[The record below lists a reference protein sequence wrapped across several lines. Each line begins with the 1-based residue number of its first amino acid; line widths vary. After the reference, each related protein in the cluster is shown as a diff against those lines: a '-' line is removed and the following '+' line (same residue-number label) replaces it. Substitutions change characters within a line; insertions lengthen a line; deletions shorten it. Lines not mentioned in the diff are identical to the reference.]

1 MIDRLLDASVRFRWV
16 VLAVTALVALYGAFQ
31 LARLPIDA
39 VPDITNKQVQV
50 NISAGQFSPV
60 DMERLVTFP
69 VENSLAGIPGLDYTR
84 SISRNGFA
92 QVTAVF
98 DESADLY
105 FARQQVAE
113 RLAQAAESL
122 PDGVQPQMGPVST
135 GLGEVLMWSVDYES
149 SASRQSPKISGRPG
163 FQPDGSY
170 LTVDGELLTDETAR
184 LAYLRTVQDWVIRP
198 QLRAVDGVA
207 GIDSIGGFEKQFVVQ
222 PDPSKLAGYG
232 VSFSELAD
240 ALERANLS
248 VGANFIQ
255 RGGEAFLVRADARIR
270 HIDEI
275 GRTVIANR
283 GGLPITVADV
293 AAVRLGGE
301 LRTGAASYNGK
312 EVVIGTAL
320 MLAGE
325 NSRIVAQAVS
335 ERLGEITKSL
345 PPGVRLTPL
354 YNRSALVDATIAT
367 VEKNLVEGALLVIV
381 ALFWLLGNIRAAVI
395 AALVIPL
402 SFLMM
407 AIGMNR
413 YGVSGNLMSLGA
425 LDFGLIVDGSIII
438 IENCLRRLAERQHHE
453 GRLLDL
459 SERLHEV
466 FEAAK
471 EMVRPTLFG
480 QAIILL
486 VFAPLLTFNG
496 VEGKMFT
503 PMAITVIL
511 ALVAAFILSL
521 TFVPAMVAVLI
532 RNRVSEEDVSAIRW
546 IKDRY
551 RPRLNHVLAAPKKFA
566 LAGVGA
572 FALAGVLFMT
582 LGQEFIPQLD
592 EGDLAM
598 QAIRIPSTSLDQSLT
613 MQRRVEGAIASLPE
627 VSFIYSKTGTAEVA
641 TDPMPQNASDAFV
654 ILKPKEKWPDGVNSK
669 EDVVERIEAKMK
681 TLTGNGFEVSQPI
694 EMRFNELIAGVRGDV
709 AIKLFGDDLEQLEQL
724 AGQVARAIGDVEG
737 TADLRVEQ
745 TGGFPTLD
753 VQFDRDAISRYGLS
767 AEDVADT
774 VAAAL
779 GGREAGLVF
788 EGDRRFDIVVRLDN
802 ATRDSL
808 DAIGALPVMLEGGSG
823 PRASVPLREVAR
835 FTYSE
840 GVNQVSRENGQRR
853 IVVQANVRGRDL
865 GSYVEAA
872 RTAVNEK
879 VKVPPGVFITWGGQY
894 ENLQAASQRLMIVI
908 PLVFALIFG
917 ILFLALRSLSSA
929 LTVYSAVPLGL
940 AGGVYGLFLA
950 GLPFSISA
958 AVGFIVLSGVTV
970 LNGLVVMSGIT
981 QRLDRG
987 VPIDAAISEGMMERV
1002 RAVIITGVVPAI
1014 GFVPMAIA
1022 TGRGA
1027 EVQKPLAIVVIAGL
1041 VVATLLTLF
1050 VLPAIGKLLLHR
1062 KREDHVQGNYA
1073 HEDRF
1078 GREPEAAAA
1087 NQGALPNAT

>member
-1 MIDRLLDASVRFRWV
+1 MIDRLLDASVRFRWA
-16 VLAVTALVALYGAFQ
+16 VLAITALVAIYGAFQ
-31 LARLPIDA
+31 LFRLPIDA

-50 NISAGQFSPV
+50 NVAAPQFSPL

-69 VENSLAGIPGLDYTR
+69 VENSLAGIPGLNYTR

-98 DESADLY
+98 EEDVDLY

-113 RLAQAAESL
+113 RLAQAGESL
-122 PDGVQPQMGPVST
+122 PDGIQPQMGPVST
-135 GLGEVLMWSVDYES
+135 GLGEVLMWSVDY
-149 SASRQSPKISGRPG
+149 APTATAKNPKIPGRPG

-170 LTVDGELLTDETAR
+170 LTPEGERLTDDVSR
-184 LAYLRTVQDWVIRP
+184 LAYLRTVQDWIIRP
-198 QLRAVDGVA
+198 QIRGVDGIA
-207 GIDSIGGFEKQFVVQ
+207 GVDSIGGYEKQFVVQ
-222 PDPSKLAGYG
+222 PNPGQLAAYG
-232 VSFSELAD
+232 VSFTELAE
-240 ALERANLS
+240 ALEKANLS

-283 GGLPITVADV
+283 NGVPVTVANV
-293 AAVRLGGE
+293 ATVTLGGE
-301 LRTGAASYNGK
+301 LRTGAASLDGK

-325 NSRIVAQAVS
+325 NSRIVAQGVA
-335 ERLGEITKSL
+335 ERLDEVKKSL
-345 PPGVRLTPL
+345 PPGVRMTTL
-354 YNRSALVDATIAT
+354 YDRSALVDATIST

-381 ALFWLLGNIRAAVI
+381 ALFLLLGNIRAAII

-453 GRLLDL
+453 GRLLNL

-466 FEAAK
+466 FEASK
-471 EMVRPTLFG
+471 EMVRPTIFG
-480 QAIILL
+480 QAIIFL
-486 VFAPLLTFNG
+486 VFAPLLMFSG

-511 ALVAAFILSL
+511 ALAGAFILSL

-532 RNRVSEEDVSAIRW
+532 RGKVSEEDVRAIRW
-546 IKDRY
+546 VKTRY
-551 RPRLNHVLAAPKKFA
+551 EPLLAKVIAAPRKWVM
-566 LAGVGA
+566 AGVGA
-572 FALAGVLFMT
+572 FVAAGLLFMT

-598 QAIRIPSTSLDQSLT
+598 QAIRIPSTSLDQSLE
-613 MQRRVEGAIASLPE
+613 MQKRVEAAISKLPE

-654 ILKPKEKWPDGVNSK
+654 ILKPKDEWPSGVDSK
-669 EDVVERIEAKMK
+669 EDIVERIEEKMEG
-681 TLTGNGFEVSQPI
+681 LVGNGFEVSQPI

-709 AIKLFGDDLEQLEQL
+709 AIKLFGDNMEQLETV
-724 AGQVARAIGDVEG
+724 ASQVASAIGKVEG
-737 TADLRVEQ
+737 TADLRTEQ
-745 TGGFPTLD
+745 TGGFPTLE
-753 VQFDRDAISRYGLS
+753 VQFNRDAIARYGLS
-767 AEDVADT
+767 TEEVANT
-774 VAAAL
+774 VAAGL

-802 ATRDSL
+802 VTRDNL
-808 DAIGALPVMLEGGSG
+808 DAIGALPVMLEASGSG
-823 PRASVPLREVAR
+823 PRASVPLRELANFQ
-835 FTYSE
+835 FTE

-853 IVVQANVRGRDL
+853 VVVQANVRGRDL
-865 GSYVEAA
+865 GSYVGAA
-872 RTAVNEK
+872 RSAVESQ
-879 VKVPPGVFITWGGQY
+879 VKLPPGVFIQWGGQY
-894 ENLQAASQRLMIVI
+894 ENLQAASQRLTLVI

-917 ILFLALRSLSSA
+917 ILFVALRSVTSA
-929 LTVYSAVPLGL
+929 LAVYSAVPLGL
-940 AGGVYGLFLA
+940 AGGVFGLFLA

-970 LNGLVVMSGIT
+970 LNGLVVMTSIRQHIEQGA
-981 QRLDRG
+981 
-987 VPIDAAISEGMMERV
+987 PIGGAIKAGMMERV

-1050 VLPAIGKLLLHR
+1050 VLPAISQMLLHR
-1062 KREDHVQGNYA
+1062 GRQRHVEGEYGDEDA
-1073 HEDRF
+1073 F
-1078 GREPEAAAA
+1078 GREP
-1087 NQGALPNAT
+1087 LPSK

>member
-1 MIDRLLDASVRFRWV
+1 MIDRLLDASVRFRWTV
-16 VLAVTALVALYGAFQ
+16 IAITILVAIYGAFQ
-31 LARLPIDA
+31 LLRLPIDA

-50 NISAGQFSPV
+50 NVAAPQFSPL

-69 VENSLAGIPGLDYTR
+69 VENSLAGIPGLDHTR

-98 DESADLY
+98 EEDVDLY

-113 RLAQAAESL
+113 RLAQAGESL
-122 PDGVQPQMGPVST
+122 PDGIQPQMGPVST
-135 GLGEVLMWSVDYES
+135 GLGEVLMWSVDY
-149 SASRQSPKISGRPG
+149 APTATKDSPKIPGRPG

-170 LTVDGELLTDETAR
+170 LTPEGQRLTDEVSR
-184 LAYLRTVQDWVIRP
+184 LAYLRTVQDWIIRP
-198 QLRAVDGVA
+198 QIRGVDGIA
-207 GIDSIGGFEKQFVVQ
+207 GVDSIGGYEKQFVVQ
-222 PDPSKLAGYG
+222 PNPGQLAAYG
-232 VSFSELAD
+232 VSFTELAE
-240 ALERANLS
+240 ALEKANLS

-283 GGLPITVADV
+283 NGVPVTVANV
-293 AAVRLGGE
+293 AAVTIGGE
-301 LRTGAASYNGK
+301 LRTGAASLDGK

-325 NSRIVAQAVS
+325 NSRIVAQGVA
-335 ERLGEITKSL
+335 ERLDEVEKSL
-345 PPGVRLTPL
+345 PPGVRLTTL
-354 YNRSALVDATIAT
+354 YDRSALVDATIWT
-367 VEKNLVEGALLVIV
+367 VEKNLVEGALLVIA
-381 ALFWLLGNIRAAVI
+381 ALFWLLGNIRAAII

-407 AIGMNR
+407 AIGMNQ

-438 IENCLRRLAERQHHE
+438 IENCLRRLAERQQHE
-453 GRLLDL
+453 GRLLNL

-466 FEAAK
+466 FEASK
-471 EMVRPTLFG
+471 EMVRPTIFG
-480 QAIILL
+480 QAIIFL
-486 VFAPLLTFNG
+486 VFAPLLMFSG

-511 ALVAAFILSL
+511 ALAGAFILSL

-532 RNRVSEEDVSAIRW
+532 RGKVSEEEVKAIRW
-546 IKDRY
+546 IKERY
-551 RPRLNHVLAAPKKFA
+551 EPALDKVLAAPRKWVI
-566 LAGVGA
+566 AGVGTFVA
-572 FALAGVLFMT
+572 AGLLFT
-582 LGQEFIPQLD
+582 ALGQEFIPQLD

-598 QAIRIPSTSLDQSLT
+598 QAIRIPSTSLDQSLA
-613 MQRRVEGAIASLPE
+613 MQKRVETAISFLPE

-654 ILKPKEKWPDGVNSK
+654 ILKPKDQWPAGVDGK
-669 EDVVERIEAKMK
+669 DDIVERIEEKMEG
-681 TLTGNGFEVSQPI
+681 LLGNGFEVSQPI

-709 AIKLFGDDLEQLEQL
+709 AIKIFGDNMEQLEGV
-724 AGQVARAIGDVEG
+724 AAQVASAIGKVDG
-737 TADLRVEQ
+737 TADLRTEQ
-745 TGGFPTLD
+745 TGGFPTLE
-753 VQFDRDAISRYGLS
+753 VQFNRDAIARYSLS
-767 AEDVADT
+767 IEEVANT
-774 VAAAL
+774 VAAGL

-802 ATRDSL
+802 QTRDNIE
-808 DAIGALPVMLEGGSG
+808 AIGALPVMLESSGSG
-823 PRASVPLREVAR
+823 ARASVPLRELAR
-835 FTYSE
+835 FQYTE

-865 GSYVEAA
+865 GSFVGEARSVVE
-872 RTAVNEK
+872 NE
-879 VKVPPGVFITWGGQY
+879 VKLPPGVFIQWGGQY
-894 ENLQAASQRLMIVI
+894 ENLQAASKRLSLVI
-908 PLVFALIFG
+908 PLVFVLIFG
-917 ILFLALRSLSSA
+917 ILFVALRSVTSA
-929 LTVYSAVPLGL
+929 LAVYSAVPLGL
-940 AGGVYGLFLA
+940 AGGVFGLFLA

-970 LNGLVVMSGIT
+970 LNGLVVMTSIR
-981 QRLDRG
+981 QHIDQG
-987 VPIDAAISEGMMERV
+987 VAVGQAIKAGMMERV

-1014 GFVPMAIA
+1014 GFVPMAVA

-1041 VVATLLTLF
+1041 IIATLLTLF
-1050 VLPAIGKLLLHR
+1050 VLPAISQMLLHR
-1062 KREDHVQGNYA
+1062 GRQKHVEGEYGKEDA
-1073 HEDRF
+1073 F
-1078 GREPEAAAA
+1078 GREP
-1087 NQGALPNAT
+1087 LPSK

>member
-1 MIDRLLDASVRFRWV
+1 MIDRLLDASVRFRWA
-16 VLAVTALVALYGAFQ
+16 VLAITAIIALYGAFQ
-31 LARLPIDA
+31 LFRLPIDA

-50 NISAGQFSPV
+50 NVSAPQFSPL

-69 VENSLAGIPGLDYTR
+69 VETALAGIPGLDYTR

-98 DESADLY
+98 GEDVDLY

-113 RLAQAAESL
+113 RLAQAGESL
-122 PDGVQPQMGPVST
+122 PDGIQPQMGPVST
-135 GLGEVLMWSVDYES
+135 GLGEVLMWSVAYAPTATKE
-149 SASRQSPKISGRPG
+149 SPKIPGRPG

-170 LTVDGELLTDETAR
+170 LTPEGQRLTDEVSR
-184 LAYLRTVQDWVIRP
+184 LAYLRTVQDWIIRP
-198 QLRAVDGVA
+198 QIRGVDGIA
-207 GIDSIGGFEKQFVVQ
+207 GVDSIGGYEKQFVVQ
-222 PDPSKLAGYG
+222 PIPSQLAAYG
-232 VSFSELAD
+232 ISFTELAE
-240 ALERANLS
+240 ALEKANLS

-275 GRTVIANR
+275 GRTVIAGRN
-283 GGLPITVADV
+283 GVPVTVANV
-293 AAVRLGGE
+293 AAVSLGGE
-301 LRTGAASYNGK
+301 LRTGAASLNGK

-320 MLAGE
+320 MLAGG
-325 NSRIVAQAVS
+325 NSRIVAQSVA
-335 ERLGEITKSL
+335 ERLIEVEKSL
-345 PPGVRLTPL
+345 PPGVRLTTL
-354 YNRSALVDATIAT
+354 YDRSALVDATIWT
-367 VEKNLVEGALLVIV
+367 VEKNLIEGALLVIA
-381 ALFWLLGNIRAAVI
+381 ALFWLLGNIRAAII

-438 IENCLRRLAERQHHE
+438 IENCLRRLAERQHQE
-453 GRLLDL
+453 GRVLQLP
-459 SERLHEV
+459 ERLHEV

-471 EMVRPTLFG
+471 EMVRPTIFG
-480 QAIILL
+480 QAIIFL
-486 VFAPLLTFNG
+486 VFAPLLMFSG

-511 ALVAAFILSL
+511 ALAGAFILSL

-532 RNRVSEEDVSAIRW
+532 RGKVSEDEVKAIRW
-546 IKDRY
+546 VKERY
-551 RPRLNHVLAAPKKFA
+551 EPILDKVLVAPRKWV
-566 LAGVGA
+566 LAGVGTFVA
-572 FALAGVLFMT
+572 AGLMFTT

-613 MQRRVEGAIASLPE
+613 MQRRVEAAISSLPE

-654 ILKPKEKWPDGVNSK
+654 ILKPKDEWPAGVDSK
-669 EDVVERIEAKMK
+669 DDIVERIEEKMG
-681 TLTGNGFEVSQPI
+681 TLVGNGFEVSQPI

-709 AIKLFGDDLEQLEQL
+709 AIKIFGDNMEQLEGV
-724 AGQVARAIGDVEG
+724 ASQVASAISKVEG
-737 TADLRVEQ
+737 TADLRTEQ
-745 TGGFPTLD
+745 TGGFPTLE
-753 VQFDRDAISRYGLS
+753 VQFNRDAIARYGLS
-767 AEDVADT
+767 IEEVANT
-774 VAAAL
+774 VAAGL

-802 ATRDSL
+802 LTRDNL
-808 DAIGALPVMLEGGSG
+808 DAIGALPVMLEGEGSG
-823 PRASVPLREVAR
+823 ARASIPLRELAR
-835 FTYSE
+835 FQFTE

-865 GSYVEAA
+865 GSFVGDARAA
-872 RTAVNEK
+872 VDEQ
-879 VKVPPGVFITWGGQY
+879 VKLPPGVFIQWGGQY
-894 ENLQAASQRLMIVI
+894 ENLQAASQRLSLVI

-917 ILFLALRSLSSA
+917 ILFVALRSVTSA
-929 LTVYSAVPLGL
+929 LAVYSAVPLGL
-940 AGGVYGLFLA
+940 AGGVFGLFLA

-970 LNGLVVMSGIT
+970 LNGLVVMTSIR
-981 QRLDRG
+981 QH
-987 VPIDAAISEGMMERV
+987 IDQGRPVEASIKAGMMERV

-1041 VVATLLTLF
+1041 IVATLLTLF
-1050 VLPAIGKLLLHR
+1050 VLPAISQLLLHR
-1062 KREDHVQGNYA
+1062 GRKRHVEGDYA
-1073 HEDRF
+1073 HEDAF
-1078 GREPEAAAA
+1078 GREP
-1087 NQGALPNAT
+1087 LPSK